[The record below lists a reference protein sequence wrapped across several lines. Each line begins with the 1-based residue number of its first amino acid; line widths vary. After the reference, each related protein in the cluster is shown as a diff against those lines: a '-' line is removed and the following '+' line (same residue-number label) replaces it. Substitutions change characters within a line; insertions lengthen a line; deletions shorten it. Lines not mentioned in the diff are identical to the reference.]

1 MSRILYPQTMI
12 HEIKAVLFD
21 VGGPL
26 DTETIMD
33 RMIDEQ
39 IIASFRNHGITIA
52 DAEYAEVNRWAIDVF
67 ATKTYHSIMW
77 KIAEG
82 DMALID
88 KVEAELM
95 DTVPM
100 RNAARGD
107 FELREGMS
115 ELLAELSEEGLLLG
129 LAANQPTVA
138 LKNMERFGI
147 LKYFTYQEV
156 SGTTNIRKPDSRLW
170 LHSCEGLGVEPQ
182 EAIMVGDRIDN
193 DIVPARMLGMIAIR
207 FVSGRHS
214 EQQPRSWNEKP
225 HADVH
230 TVEELREAIR
240 QYVDNPPNVM
250 GYEVPE

>member
-1 MSRILYPQTMI
+1 MT
-12 HEIKAVLFD
+12 HEIKAVLLD

-39 IIASFRNHGITIA
+39 IKASFRNHGVSIS
-52 DAEYAEVNRWAIDVF
+52 DDEYASVNRWAVDVF
-67 ATKTYHSIMW
+67 APKTYHSIMW
-77 KIAEG
+77 KIAGG
-82 DMALID
+82 DQELID

-95 DTVPM
+95 DTVPQ

-107 FELREGMS
+107 FELREGMP
-115 ELLAELSEEGLLLG
+115 ELLAELSSEGLLLG

-138 LKNMERFGI
+138 LENMERLGI
-147 LKYFTYQEV
+147 LKYFTYKEV
-156 SGTTNIRKPDSRLW
+156 SGSIKLRKPDPRLL

-193 DIVPARMLGMIAIR
+193 DIVPARMLGMSAIR

-230 TVEELREAIR
+230 AVAELGDVIR
-240 QYVDNPPNVM
+240 RFMADPPSDS
-250 GYEVPE
+250 GDDGPE

>member
-1 MSRILYPQTMI
+1 MTHQ
-12 HEIKAVLFD
+12 IKAVLFD

-39 IIASFRNHGITIA
+39 IKASFRKHGLAIT
-52 DAEYAEVNRWAIDVF
+52 DAEYEAANRWVVEVF
-67 ATKTYHSIMW
+67 APKIYHSIMW

-82 DMALID
+82 DQVLID

-95 DTVPM
+95 ETVPH
-100 RNAARGD
+100 RNEARGD
-107 FELREGMS
+107 FELRKGIP
-115 ELLAELSEEGLLLG
+115 ELLAELSGEGLLLG

-138 LKNMERFGI
+138 LENMERLGI

-156 SGTTNIRKPDSRLW
+156 SGSIKLRKPDPRLL

-182 EAIMVGDRIDN
+182 DAIMVGDRIDN
-193 DIVPARMLGMIAIR
+193 DIVPARMLGMTAIR
-207 FVSGRHS
+207 FVSGRHA

-225 HADVH
+225 HADVY
-230 TVEELREAIR
+230 TVEELGEAIR
-240 QYVDNPPNVM
+240 QFVADPPNLS
-250 GYEVPE
+250 GDYGPE